1 MLPCCYHHGPSL
13 LGPNRLKI
21 FLGFEIHISI
31 ECSLHSGGD
40 WPIIMDILFTV
51 KTLLI
56 CPPRFVKRLQHRHR
70 SLAYGLSVLAQ
81 FIKGNSCDLSP
92 PPLLQ
97 SISVS
102 SLSAVCRPDPPMPQ
116 NLSAGQKS
124 FLYDGLLTAITS
136 DNAANRAFHPK
147 SLQVRSFSLGACLL
161 QVLFCLFLRR
171 SEI

>member
-1 MLPCCYHHGPSL
+1 MLSQRAQPARAKQVEDIFRFRDPYQHRVQSPLRGRLANNNGHFVYSQNIINL
-13 LGPNRLKI
+13 L
-21 FLGFEIHISI
+21 
-31 ECSLHSGGD
+31 
-40 WPIIMDILFTV
+40 
-51 KTLLI
+51 
-56 CPPRFVKRLQHRHR
+56 PRFVKRLQQHR
-70 SLAYGLSVLAQ
+70 SLAYGGGGFSVLAQ